1 MTSGDQVRPQRTTTP
16 HPESKP
22 VPLSGVH
29 SNGTNERCAQQSTWY
44 PTGTYMLVAAEP
56 VGFVRAGSLSGRGV
70 TTVKSTHTHT
80 PSRPSPAWAHS
91 FHPCGSQAVLGPREV
106 ESGDPALPF
115 GQVLLPLWAS
125 VLSVQRRGLGMLP
138 LAPFKSNDV
147 SSSLPPFHPS
157 PPQQLP

>member
-70 TTVKSTHTHT
+70 TIVKSTPPPQ
-80 PSRPSPAWAHS
+80 PSLSTQLPPMWEPSGAGPQGSGVRRPSSA
-91 FHPCGSQAVLGPREV
+91 F
-106 ESGDPALPF
+106 
-115 GQVLLPLWAS
+115 WAS
-125 VLSVQRRGLGMLP
+125 ASPSLGFSALR
-138 LAPFKSNDV
+138 AKEGAGHAAFGSFQV
-147 SSSLPPFHPS
+147 
-157 PPQQLP
+157 